1 MASVAELASYDSRIM
16 RIVGFVA
23 LMYLPV
29 SLVSVSIP
37 HFALFIISGEIGCE
51 DDKGDDR
58 TKGYI

>member
-1 MASVAELASYDSRIM
+1 M

-23 LMYLPV
+23 LLYLPV

-37 HFALFIISGEIGCE
+37 HFALFIISGETGCE
-51 DDKGDDR
+51 DDKDDDH